1 MHERHSGT
9 SDGWRLYTDTTGSDT
24 GTITVRKTPMGYRLS
39 LPLGHTLSLSAR
51 ELLFVYGW
59 CLQHI
64 TELEEQAKEDE
75 KREAEILEGRDFHL
89 SE

>member
-9 SDGWRLYTDTTGSDT
+9 SDGWKLFSDTTGSDT
-24 GTITVRKTPMGYRLS
+24 DTIHVRKIPMGYRLS

-64 TELEEQAKEDE
+64 TELE
-75 KREAEILEGRDFHL
+75 REAKRVERAETEILEGRDSHL
-89 SE
+89 PE